1 MLFECHLN
9 VIMQGKI
16 RWKMLHKI
24 LLKVLRK
31 IFHTLLRKMLHKILR
46 KVLRKIRSKMRG
58 ENLRK
63 FFMKESCGKSIATTS
78 QLGFEQIQQC
88 FPKKLQ

>member
-1 MLFECHLN
+1 
-9 VIMQGKI
+9 MQGKI

-24 LLKVLRK
+24 LRKVLRK
-31 IFHTLLRKMLHKILR
+31 IFHKLLRKMLHKILR

-63 FFMKESCGKSIATTS
+63 FFMKESCGTSMAINS
-78 QLGFEQIQQC
+78 QLGLALSEQCSQ
-88 FPKKLQ
+88 KKLQ